1 MFEKGDSKHDIA
13 SKDDYNLCREQV
25 TSESGVDKVKEHFK
39 LVRDLK
45 PLDATDGMDAELDKT
60 KSDSAAEKDKS
71 DDDSESKGGLR
82 NKLSGALDK
91 ANPFSKTSA

>member
-1 MFEKGDSKHDIA
+1 M
-13 SKDDYNLCREQV
+13 
-25 TSESGVDKVKEHFK
+25 KEHFK

-60 KSDSAAEKDKS
+60 KSDSSAAEKDKS

-91 ANPFSKTSA
+91 ANPFSKTNS